1 MHYHFYF
8 STLSVMSFS
17 VQWHLMKYSSVFLH
31 AECSVQSNTYDIFG
45 EFARTKRVVLLSL
58 HEIMKS
64 IPINCSHHRCLL
76 FPLPI
81 CHVICHT
88 KFWKQNSLGGGF
100 WIFFLISMMRSLAWS
115 DLQQGQFAG
124 GHRPCDIETIVRHV
138 PLEKVDHFQDD
149 TFGPPTDDACRWEL
163 PMMNLLM

>member
-88 KFWKQNSLGGGF
+88 KSWKQNSLGGGF
-100 WIFFLISMMRSLAWS
+100 WTFFSHLHDEITCLVRSATRIICWRSSSMWHRDYSPPCAVGKGWSLS
-115 DLQQGQFAG
+115 
-124 GHRPCDIETIVRHV
+124 
-138 PLEKVDHFQDD
+138 
-149 TFGPPTDDACRWEL
+149 RWYVWAS
-163 PMMNLLM
+163 NRWRV